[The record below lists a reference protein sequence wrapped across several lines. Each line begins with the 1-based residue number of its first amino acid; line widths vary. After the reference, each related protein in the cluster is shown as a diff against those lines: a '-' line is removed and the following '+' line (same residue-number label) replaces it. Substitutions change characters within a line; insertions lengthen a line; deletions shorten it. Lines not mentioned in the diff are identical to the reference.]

1 MSEQGPSVPR
11 SRAEEIRRLHE
22 SRILALPGVTGF
34 DLSGTGDDA
43 MFTVFVADIGQL
55 ASELRGLAELDGVP
69 VEVVER
75 RFTLH

>member
-1 MSEQGPSVPR
+1 MSEQRPSVPR

-34 DLSGTGDDA
+34 DLTGTDDKA
-43 MFTVFVADIGQL
+43 TFTVFVADLGQL
-55 ASELRGLAELDGVP
+55 APELRGPAELDGVP

-75 RFTLH
+75 RFTPQ